1 MAAKNRSAKPCSAH
15 YPEQQERKKEIYSIR
30 ISYIFIKVKYMC
42 TGHLRGGGDI
52 HAETNRC
59 IPEAVNQR
67 SILLEFAR
75 VPLTCKTTVDVRMK
89 TSERI
94 IELLLFLSA
103 ATAVM
108 VVALI
113 IIFLLK
119 EGLPVL
125 IKVGIANFCLG
136 MDWNPISMTGEPS
149 YGIFPMIV
157 ASFYVAI
164 GSLIIAV
171 PLGLSCA
178 VFLAE
183 IAPSWA
189 RSILKHAIELLVGI
203 PSVILGF
210 IGLVLLVPFIRD
222 HFGGWGFS
230 ILTGSIIL
238 AIMALPR
245 IISISDDAI
254 RSVPREYKEAS
265 LALGA
270 THWHTIRKVILPSAR
285 SGIVAAVILAMAT
298 SIGETM
304 AVVMVTGNPSILP
317 APIYDILDPVRPM
330 TSNIVL
336 EMGYAT
342 GDHASAL
349 FATGIV
355 LFVVVAVLNVISHR
369 ALKSK
374 MGTRR

>member
-1 MAAKNRSAKPCSAH
+1 
-15 YPEQQERKKEIYSIR
+15 
-30 ISYIFIKVKYMC
+30 
-42 TGHLRGGGDI
+42 
-52 HAETNRC
+52 
-59 IPEAVNQR
+59 
-67 SILLEFAR
+67 
-75 VPLTCKTTVDVRMK
+75 MK

-94 IELLLFLSA
+94 IEILLFLSA

-119 EGLPVL
+119 EGIPVL
-125 IKVGIANFCLG
+125 AKVGVANFCLG
-136 MDWNPISMTGEPS
+136 MNWNPIAIAGEPS

-171 PLGLSCA
+171 PLGITCA

-304 AVVMVTGNPSILP
+304 AVVMVTGSPSILP
-317 APIYDILDPVRPM
+317 DPIYDILDPVRPM

-336 EMGYAT
+336 EMSYAT

-355 LFVVVAVLNVISHR
+355 LFVVVAVLNIISHK

>member
-1 MAAKNRSAKPCSAH
+1 MR
-15 YPEQQERKKEIYSIR
+15 
-30 ISYIFIKVKYMC
+30 
-42 TGHLRGGGDI
+42 T
-52 HAETNRC
+52 
-59 IPEAVNQR
+59 
-67 SILLEFAR
+67 
-75 VPLTCKTTVDVRMK
+75 K
-89 TSERI
+89 TSEKI
-94 IELLLFLSA
+94 IEILLFISA
-103 ATAVM
+103 ATAISI
-108 VVALI
+108 VALI
-113 IIFLLK
+113 TIFLFK
-119 EGLPVL
+119 EGLPV
-125 IKVGIANFCLG
+125 IMKIGVVDFCLG
-136 MDWNPISMTGEPS
+136 MKWNPIAIAGEPE
-149 YGIFPMIV
+149 YGIFPMIM

-171 PLGLSCA
+171 PLGIACA
-178 VFLAE
+178 IFLAE
-183 IAPSWA
+183 IAPSWV

-210 IGLVLLVPFIRD
+210 VGLVLLVPFIRD

-230 ILTGSIIL
+230 ILAGSIVL
-238 AIMALPR
+238 AIMALPH
-245 IISISDDAI
+245 IISITDDAI

-270 THWHTIRKVILPSAR
+270 THWHTIHKVIVPSAR
-285 SGIVAAVILAMAT
+285 SGIVAAVILGMGN

-304 AVVMVTGNPSILP
+304 AVLMVTGNVAMLP
-317 APIYDILDPVRPM
+317 EPLYNLLDPVRPM

-336 EMGYAT
+336 EMNYAT

-355 LFVVVAVLNVISHR
+355 LFIVVAMLNVVSHK

>member
-1 MAAKNRSAKPCSAH
+1 
-15 YPEQQERKKEIYSIR
+15 
-30 ISYIFIKVKYMC
+30 
-42 TGHLRGGGDI
+42 
-52 HAETNRC
+52 
-59 IPEAVNQR
+59 
-67 SILLEFAR
+67 
-75 VPLTCKTTVDVRMK
+75 MK

-94 IELLLFLSA
+94 IEILLFLSA
-103 ATAVM
+103 ATAVLI
-108 VVALI
+108 VALI

-119 EGLPVL
+119 EGLPIF
-125 IKVGIANFCLG
+125 IKVGIVDFCLG
-136 MDWNPISMTGEPS
+136 MNWNPIAIAGEPS

-157 ASFYVAI
+157 ASFYIAI

-171 PLGLSCA
+171 PLGLACA

-183 IAPSWA
+183 IAPSWV
-189 RSILKHAIELLVGI
+189 RSMLKHAIELLVGI

-222 HFGGWGFS
+222 HFGGYGFS
-230 ILTGSIIL
+230 ILAGSIIL
-238 AIMALPR
+238 AIMALPH

-285 SGIVAAVILAMAT
+285 SGIVAAVILGMGN

-304 AVVMVTGNPSILP
+304 AVLMVAGNTPILP
-317 APIYDILDPVRPM
+317 APLYDILDPVRPM

-355 LFVVVAVLNVISHR
+355 LFIVVALLNGISHR

>member
-1 MAAKNRSAKPCSAH
+1 
-15 YPEQQERKKEIYSIR
+15 
-30 ISYIFIKVKYMC
+30 
-42 TGHLRGGGDI
+42 
-52 HAETNRC
+52 
-59 IPEAVNQR
+59 
-67 SILLEFAR
+67 
-75 VPLTCKTTVDVRMK
+75 MK

-125 IKVGIANFCLG
+125 VKVGVANFCLG
-136 MDWNPISMTGEPS
+136 MNWNPIAIAGEPS

-171 PLGLSCA
+171 PLGLLCA

-210 IGLVLLVPFIRD
+210 VGLVLLVPFIRD

-304 AVVMVTGNPSILP
+304 AVLMVVGNTPILP
-317 APIYDILDPVRPM
+317 APIYNILDPVRPM

-336 EMGYAT
+336 EMSYAT

-355 LFVVVAVLNVISHR
+355 LFVVVAILNIISHK

>member
-1 MAAKNRSAKPCSAH
+1 M
-15 YPEQQERKKEIYSIR
+15 
-30 ISYIFIKVKYMC
+30 
-42 TGHLRGGGDI
+42 
-52 HAETNRC
+52 
-59 IPEAVNQR
+59 
-67 SILLEFAR
+67 
-75 VPLTCKTTVDVRMK
+75 RMK

-94 IELLLFLSA
+94 IELLLFFSA
-103 ATAVM
+103 ATAVTI
-108 VVALI
+108 VALI

-125 IKVGIANFCLG
+125 VKVGIIDFCLG
-136 MDWNPISMTGEPS
+136 MKWNPIAIAGEPS

-171 PLGLSCA
+171 PLGLACA

-210 IGLVLLVPFIRD
+210 VGLVLLVPFIRD

-230 ILTGSIIL
+230 ILAGSIIL

-304 AVVMVTGNPSILP
+304 AVLMVVGNTPILP

-336 EMGYAT
+336 EMSYAT

-355 LFVVVAVLNVISHR
+355 LFIVVAVLNVISHR